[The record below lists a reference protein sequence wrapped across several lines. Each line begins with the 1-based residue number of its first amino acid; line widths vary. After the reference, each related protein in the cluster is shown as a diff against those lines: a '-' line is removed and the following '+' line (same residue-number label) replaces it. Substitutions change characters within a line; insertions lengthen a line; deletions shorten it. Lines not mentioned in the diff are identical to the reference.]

1 MAQAERFHGLRV
13 PELPDRREL
22 YNSQYRVI
30 YAFKLDFKELVQV
43 VDEIC
48 VTDGW
53 VVSSDQR
60 ENGAGTFAVSKDDVE
75 VQVCLEDYPE
85 PSIVALKYFLST
97 RACRKLPK
105 PPPPPA

>member
-1 MAQAERFHGLRV
+1 MEKFHGLRV
-13 PELPDRREL
+13 PEGTDRREL

-30 YAFKLDFKELVQV
+30 YAFKMDFKELAAS

-48 VTDGW
+48 VADGW

-60 ENGAGTFAVSKDDVE
+60 ESSGAGSFAVSKDDIE

-85 PSIVALKYFLST
+85 PQIVALKYFLST
-97 RACRKLPK
+97 RACRRLPK